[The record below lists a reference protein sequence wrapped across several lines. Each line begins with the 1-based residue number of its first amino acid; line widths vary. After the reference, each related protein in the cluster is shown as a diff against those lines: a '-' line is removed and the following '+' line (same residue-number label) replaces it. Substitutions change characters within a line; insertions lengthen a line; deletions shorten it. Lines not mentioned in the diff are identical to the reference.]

1 MSEQDAS
8 LIRSVLRGD
17 LDAFAALV
25 KRHESAIVNYIYW
38 IVLNEQ
44 DAMDVS
50 QEVFLKVYLSLDKY
64 NPEFK
69 FSTWLYA
76 IAKNAAIDFLRRS
89 NTGWMVELDA
99 QTEEQSRSEPIQLVD
114 TKAVSAEEV
123 LFQKELG
130 KKVEAALNGLPLQY
144 REVLV
149 LRHLEDL
156 SYEEISGLLKLP
168 LGTVKNRL
176 FRARDFLKERLQV
189 MFPVKSRE

>member
-1 MSEQDAS
+1 MSDQDSS
-8 LIRSVLRGD
+8 LIRGILRGD
-17 LDAFAALV
+17 LDAFSTLV
-25 KRHESAIVNYIYW
+25 RRHESAIVNYIYW

-44 DAMDVS
+44 DAMDVA
-50 QEVFLKVYLSLDKY
+50 QEVFLKVYLSIDKY

-89 NTGWMVELDA
+89 NSSWMVELDA
-99 QTEEQSRSEPIQLVD
+99 HSDDDSRSEPIQLAD
-114 TKAVSAEEV
+114 SKTISAEEV
-123 LFQKELG
+123 LFQKEMG
-130 KKVEAALNGLPLQY
+130 KKVEAALNSLPLQY

-156 SYEEISGLLKLP
+156 SYEEISGLLRLP

-176 FRARDFLKERLQV
+176 FRAREFLKERLQV
-189 MFPVKSRE
+189 MFPVKVVD

>member
-1 MSEQDAS
+1 MADQDSA

-17 LDAFAALV
+17 LDAFSTLV
-25 KRHESAIVNYIYW
+25 RRYESAIVNYVYW

-44 DAMDVS
+44 DAMDVA

-64 NPEFK
+64 NPDFK

-89 NTGWMVELDA
+89 NSGWMVELDA
-99 QTEEQSRSEPIQLVD
+99 PADEEGKGELMQLAD
-114 TKAVSAEEV
+114 PKARQAEEV
-123 LFQKELG
+123 LLQKEIG
-130 KKVEAALNGLPLQY
+130 KKMQAALNGLPLQY

-149 LRHLEDL
+149 LRYLEDFA
-156 SYEEISGLLKLP
+156 YEEIAKLLKLP

-176 FRARDFLKERLQV
+176 FRAREFLKERLQV
-189 MFPVKSRE
+189 MFPVKSME

>member
-1 MSEQDAS
+1 MSDQDSS
-8 LIRSVLRGD
+8 LIRSILRGD
-17 LDAFAALV
+17 LDAFSTLV
-25 KRHESAIVNYIYW
+25 RRHESAIANYIYW

-44 DAMDVS
+44 DAMDVA

-89 NTGWMVELDA
+89 NSCWMVELDA
-99 QTEEQSRSEPIQLVD
+99 QTEDESRGESIQLAD
-114 TKAVSAEEV
+114 SKTISAEEV
-123 LFQKELG
+123 LFQKEMG

-156 SYEEISGLLKLP
+156 SYEEISELLKLP

-176 FRARDFLKERLQV
+176 FRAREFLKERLQV
-189 MFPVKSRE
+189 MFPVKVVD

>member
-17 LDAFAALV
+17 LDAFAVLV

-89 NTGWMVELDA
+89 NTGWMVE
-99 QTEEQSRSEPIQLVD
+99 
-114 TKAVSAEEV
+114 
-123 LFQKELG
+123 
-130 KKVEAALNGLPLQY
+130 
-144 REVLV
+144 
-149 LRHLEDL
+149 
-156 SYEEISGLLKLP
+156 
-168 LGTVKNRL
+168 
-176 FRARDFLKERLQV
+176 
-189 MFPVKSRE
+189 

>member
-89 NTGWMVELDA
+89 NSGWMVELDA

>member
-89 NTGWMVELDA
+89 NSGWMVELDA
-99 QTEEQSRSEPIQLVD
+99 QTEEQSRSEPIQLAD

-156 SYEEISGLLKLP
+156 SYEEISRLLKLP

>member
-8 LIRSVLRGD
+8 IIRSVLRGD

-89 NTGWMVELDA
+89 NSGWMVELDA

-189 MFPVKSRE
+189 MFPVKARE

>member
-8 LIRSVLRGD
+8 IIRSVLRGD

-99 QTEEQSRSEPIQLVD
+99 QPEEQSRSEPIQLAD
-114 TKAVSAEEV
+114 TKVVSAEEV

>member
-1 MSEQDAS
+1 MADEDSS
-8 LIRSVLRGD
+8 LIRSALRGD
-17 LDAFAALV
+17 LDAFSTLV
-25 KRHESAIVNYIYW
+25 RRHESAIVNYVYW

-44 DAMDVS
+44 DAMDVA

-64 NPEFK
+64 NPDFR

-89 NTGWMVELDA
+89 NSGWMVELDA
-99 QTEEQSRSEPIQLVD
+99 QGEEDGKGEPVQLAD
-114 TKAVSAEEV
+114 TKAQLAEEV
-123 LFQKELG
+123 LLQKEIG

-149 LRHLEDL
+149 LRYLEDFA
-156 SYEEISGLLKLP
+156 YEEIAKLLKLP

-176 FRARDFLKERLQV
+176 FRAREFLKERLQV
-189 MFPVKSRE
+189 MFPVKSAE